1 MGRSTHFYLSCN
13 KYDCIIDQHG
23 GFMTEELKET
33 SAFKQEWEAKKLLK
47 RTKKKAKKDLLNRGH
62 SPKEA
67 TGMIKQALK
76 NIQSNKPI
84 KRAAGRGG

>member
-1 MGRSTHFYLSCN
+1 
-13 KYDCIIDQHG
+13 
-23 GFMTEELKET
+23 MTEEIKEA

-47 RTKKKAKKDLLNRGH
+47 RTKKKTKKDLLNRGH

-76 NIQSNKPI
+76 SIQSNKPER
-84 KRAAGRGG
+84 KSAGRGR

>member
-1 MGRSTHFYLSCN
+1 MED
-13 KYDCIIDQHG
+13 K
-23 GFMTEELKET
+23 KP

-47 RTKKKAKKDLLNRGH
+47 RTKKKAKKDLLQRGH

-76 NIQSNKPI
+76 NIRSNKPI

>member
-1 MGRSTHFYLSCN
+1 
-13 KYDCIIDQHG
+13 
-23 GFMTEELKET
+23 MTGEIKES

-47 RTKKKAKKDLLNRGH
+47 RTKKKTKKDLLNRGH

-76 NIQSNKPI
+76 SIQSNKPER
-84 KRAAGRGG
+84 KAAGRGR

>member
-1 MGRSTHFYLSCN
+1 
-13 KYDCIIDQHG
+13 
-23 GFMTEELKET
+23 MTDKVEAISFKE
-33 SAFKQEWEAKKLLK
+33 QWEAKKLLK
-47 RTKKKAKKDLLNRGH
+47 RTKKKAKKELLQRGH

-76 NIQSNKPI
+76 NIQSNKPM

>member
-1 MGRSTHFYLSCN
+1 
-13 KYDCIIDQHG
+13 
-23 GFMTEELKET
+23 MTETSPIPLTFKE
-33 SAFKQEWEAKKLLK
+33 QWEAKKLLK
-47 RTKKKAKKDLLNRGH
+47 RTKKKAKKDLLQRGH
-62 SPKEA
+62 SPREA

>member
-1 MGRSTHFYLSCN
+1 MTDKVEALS
-13 KYDCIIDQHG
+13 
-23 GFMTEELKET
+23 FKE
-33 SAFKQEWEAKKLLK
+33 QWEAKKLLK
-47 RTKKKAKKDLLNRGH
+47 RAKKKTKKSLLDKGH

-76 NIQSNKPI
+76 AIQSNKPM

>member
-1 MGRSTHFYLSCN
+1 
-13 KYDCIIDQHG
+13 
-23 GFMTEELKET
+23 MTDKVEPISFKE
-33 SAFKQEWEAKKLLK
+33 QWEAKKLLK
-47 RTKKKAKKDLLNRGH
+47 RTKKKAKKDLLQRGH

-76 NIQSNKPI
+76 NIQSNKPM

>member
-1 MGRSTHFYLSCN
+1 
-13 KYDCIIDQHG
+13 
-23 GFMTEELKET
+23 MTEQSPKEP

-47 RTKKKAKKDLLNRGH
+47 KSKKKAKKSLMDRGH

-76 NIQSNKPI
+76 NIQSNKPKVLFLLHPCI
-84 KRAAGRGG
+84 FNC

>member
-1 MGRSTHFYLSCN
+1 
-13 KYDCIIDQHG
+13 
-23 GFMTEELKET
+23 MTDKVELISFKE
-33 SAFKQEWEAKKLLK
+33 QWEAKKLLK
-47 RTKKKAKKDLLNRGH
+47 RTKKKAKKDLLQRGH

-76 NIQSNKPI
+76 TIQSNKPM